1 MTLISLGAGE
11 LLQNGEVETR
21 WYDGLLR
28 RVSRPLQA
36 LRGVP
41 HLGTWV
47 GLLIAAAGAVLL
59 VVAWA
64 RTAALTDV
72 GLQVPYVVS
81 AGLTGL
87 GLVVVGMTVVSI
99 SAKVEDA
106 RERTRQLGELREL
119 LAELRNTVEGQQ

>member
-1 MTLISLGAGE
+1 VTLISLGAGE
-11 LLQNGEVETR
+11 LLQNDEVDSR
-21 WYDGLLR
+21 WYDGLSR
-28 RVSRPLQA
+28 RVSRPVQA
-36 LRGVP
+36 LRAVP
-41 HLGTWV
+41 HLGTWA

-106 RERTRQLGELREL
+106 RERRRQLGELREL
-119 LAELRNTVEGQQ
+119 LAELRTTVEDQQ

>member
-1 MTLISLGAGE
+1 VTLISLDAGD
-11 LLQNGEVETR
+11 LLQNGEVEPR
-21 WYDGLLR
+21 WYDGLTR
-28 RVSRPLQA
+28 RVSRPVQA

-41 HLGTWV
+41 HLGTWA
-47 GLLIAAAGAVLL
+47 GLLVAAVGAVLL

-72 GLQVPYVVS
+72 ALQVPYVVS

-99 SAKVEDA
+99 NAKAEDA
-106 RERTRQLGELREL
+106 RERTRQLRELREL
-119 LAELRNTVEGQQ
+119 LAELRRTVEDEQ

>member
-1 MTLISLGAGE
+1 VTLISLGAGE
-11 LLQNGEVETR
+11 LLQNDEVDTH
-21 WYDGLLR
+21 WYDGFAR
-28 RVSRPLQA
+28 RVSRPVQA

-59 VVAWA
+59 VIAWA

-119 LAELRNTVEGQQ
+119 LAELRSAVEDQQ

>member
-11 LLQNGEVETR
+11 LLQNDEVDTH
-21 WYDGLLR
+21 WYDGLAR
-28 RVSRPLQA
+28 RVSRPVQA

-59 VVAWA
+59 VIAWA

-119 LAELRNTVEGQQ
+119 LAELRSAVEDQQ